1 MRLTDADTKHLK
13 DRAEHLT
20 ELVHEHSAAL
30 SAGTGRRYK
39 KARKNLHKLERKLEE
54 VSKRLPVE
62 TALDRKRHR
71 RHQKR
76 SAIGGVAA
84 AAVALVAG
92 GIAFVLRKPRE
103 SASDAPGTNGSAA
116 PATPPMPAHTA
127 PR

>member
-1 MRLTDADTKHLK
+1 VRLADADTKHLK

-20 ELVHEHSAAL
+20 ELVHERSAAL
-30 SAGTGRRYK
+30 GAGTGRRYK

-62 TALDRKRHR
+62 TALDRKRR
-71 RHQKR
+71 RRTQKR
-76 SAIGGVAA
+76 SALGGLAA

-92 GIAFVLRKPRE
+92 GIAFIMRKPRDVP
-103 SASDAPGTNGSAA
+103 SNAPGANGSTA
-116 PATPPMPAHTA
+116 PATPPMPARTA